1 MDIEKLKPIIDN
13 IITDAFD
20 RIEYA
25 YQYHREGIKKDGI
38 EPMGEDIKTRLI
50 FPRYF
55 DTKDQNKINRGNKSN
70 NIKVRTRISEQEL
83 RFAFVEA
90 FNASD
95 GVKENH
101 LFYSIETPTE
111 GRYYFSGKEP
121 KMVSKDKK
129 GRSAAFDLVIYDKN
143 LTRICLIEFKAKSV
157 KPKDYI
163 KDLLKLYK
171 EIDNNETVL
180 CYFIN
185 VFRSSD
191 SGTIPTMKNKIKLFA
206 EKEGFSNQENIIIG
220 YDVLETTNK
229 GLIPLRELIRD

>member
-1 MDIEKLKPIIDN
+1 MDIKKIKPVIDEV
-13 IITDAFD
+13 ITDAFS
-20 RIEYA
+20 RIKYA
-25 YQYHREGIKKDGI
+25 YQHHQEINHQIMSNCEAKIPTRLVFPKYRGVN
-38 EPMGEDIKTRLI
+38 KTR
-50 FPRYF
+50 
-55 DTKDQNKINRGNKSN
+55 
-70 NIKVRTRISEQEL
+70 VSEQEL

-101 LFYSIETPTE
+101 LLYSIETPTE
-111 GRYYFSGKEP
+111 GRYFFSGEDP
-121 KMVSKDKK
+121 KIVSKDGK

-143 LTRICLIEFKAKSV
+143 LTRICLIEFKAKSA

-163 KDLLKLYK
+163 KDLLKLHK

-206 EKEGFSNQENIIIG
+206 EKEGFCNQENIIIG
-220 YDVLETTNK
+220 YYVLETADR
-229 GLIPLRELIRD
+229 GLIPLRKLI